1 MNRILWLLKR
11 AWPDGLRRVLRV
23 LRFSDALKMGNL
35 SLGRKER
42 FSWRFSLSHAVPKCL
57 QSTVPGHCPT
67 EYSVRTGKAYIP
79 PASRATSWPG
89 GVHGNWQ
96 AWVQRPR
103 HYTLKKEVPWRLGS
117 QTSKTSSKN
126 RLGGKA
132 PGQRRESASSSAAL
146 CRRLLLALDMPQSLR
161 GLESEI
167 LFTSERFSI
176 WRSQHPGLRAGGKGP
191 LHTKGA
197 EGPGRPSLKENSFPP
212 SFLLL
217 RRTFPKSKSV
227 WFMIFIVSS
236 GKSDLFFHIRFSF
249 R

>member
-1 MNRILWLLKR
+1 MVSKGSSESWDSLMPWRWVTCLW
-11 AWPDGLRRVLRV
+11 GE
-23 LRFSDALKMGNL
+23 
-35 SLGRKER
+35 RKDLVE
-42 FSWRFSLSHAVPKCL
+42 RFSLSHAVHKCL

-67 EYSVRTGKAYIP
+67 EYSVRIGKAYIP

-146 CRRLLLALDMPQSLR
+146 CRRLLLALGTPQSPR

-167 LFTSERFSI
+167 LFTSKRFSI
-176 WRSQHPGLRAGGKGP
+176 WRSQHPRLRAGGKGP

-197 EGPGRPSLKENSFPP
+197 GGSRKTLSKRQFFPSLLP
-212 SFLLL
+212 LA
-217 RRTFPKSKSV
+217 
-227 WFMIFIVSS
+227 
-236 GKSDLFFHIRFSF
+236 
-249 R
+249 